1 MKYLTAL
8 LVMAGM
14 MIHPMVLADD
24 AVSMQQSADAG
35 TATESNASA
44 VADLCNTYAKE
55 DGVAADKKA
64 GYLNAC
70 LNSMTDLSEGIQ
82 EDLPLVAED
91 SGEAVAAP
99 SSEQVNRNSPE
110 KLVQGELV
118 ETPDPAAE
126 QLNAGK

>member
-1 MKYLTAL
+1 M
-8 LVMAGM
+8 
-14 MIHPMVLADD
+14 
-24 AVSMQQSADAG
+24 
-35 TATESNASA
+35 
-44 VADLCNTYAKE
+44 
-55 DGVAADKKA
+55 
-64 GYLNAC
+64 
-70 LNSMTDLSEGIQ
+70 NSMTDLSEGIQ